1 MVEPAVTAAA
11 FALGSAGNLLKGLPQ
26 FVTTALRG
34 RVAGLAP
41 GAVWLALV
49 ANVLWLCFGIS
60 IGDAGFAALSALGV
74 ALTGGTLVRF
84 AGSTAWSRHSAWAA
98 PSVCACMAFVLL
110 ALLGQD
116 SVLALVGVALGVV
129 ISLPQLLHLW
139 RLRSSHACV
148 SGVSRAEILVVI
160 AAQVGWTVY
169 WLTQGQLIVAA
180 GAAYG
185 LLARAVTLA
194 LLQRQRR
201 RAARS
206 TL

>member
-1 MVEPAVTAAA
+1 
-11 FALGSAGNLLKGLPQ
+11 
-26 FVTTALRG
+26 
-34 RVAGLAP
+34 
-41 GAVWLALV
+41 
-49 ANVLWLCFGIS
+49 
-60 IGDAGFAALSALGV
+60 
-74 ALTGGTLVRF
+74 
-84 AGSTAWSRHSAWAA
+84 
-98 PSVCACMAFVLL
+98 
-110 ALLGQD
+110 
-116 SVLALVGVALGVV
+116 VLALVGVALGVA

-139 RLRSSHACV
+139 RLRSSDASV

-201 RAARS
+201 RAAAPA